1 MLSVQMFNLLRD
13 WNSCVRMAAFS
24 VEEPAKA
31 PKFERFWGVKNRLVL
46 TRSVGERLFIQDG
59 EIKIQVLEVKGNQV
73 RIGIEAPK
81 HIAIHREEV
90 FDRIK
95 TEDSTQEVAA

>member
-1 MLSVQMFNLLRD
+1 M
-13 WNSCVRMAAFS
+13 
-24 VEEPAKA
+24 
-31 PKFERFWGVKNRLVL
+31 LVL

-59 EIKIQVLEVKGNQV
+59 IIKIQVLEVKGNQV

-81 HIAIHREEV
+81 EIAIHREEV

-95 TEDSTQEVAA
+95 SESNASQEEAAA

>member
-1 MLSVQMFNLLRD
+1 M
-13 WNSCVRMAAFS
+13 
-24 VEEPAKA
+24 
-31 PKFERFWGVKNRLVL
+31 LVL

-73 RIGIEAPK
+73 RIGIDAPK
-81 HIAIHREEV
+81 HITIHREEV

-95 TEDSTQEVAA
+95 TEDSTQEEAA

>member
-1 MLSVQMFNLLRD
+1 M
-13 WNSCVRMAAFS
+13 
-24 VEEPAKA
+24 
-31 PKFERFWGVKNRLVL
+31 LVL

-59 EIKIQVLEVKGNQV
+59 VIKIQVLEVKGNQV

-81 HIAIHREEV
+81 DIAIHREEV

-95 TEDSTQEVAA
+95 TEGTDVAAA

>member
-1 MLSVQMFNLLRD
+1 M
-13 WNSCVRMAAFS
+13 
-24 VEEPAKA
+24 
-31 PKFERFWGVKNRLVL
+31 LVL

-59 EIKIQVLEVKGNQV
+59 VIKIQVLEVKGNQV

-81 HIAIHREEV
+81 DIAIHREEV

-95 TEDSTQEVAA
+95 SESNEEEAA

>member
-1 MLSVQMFNLLRD
+1 M
-13 WNSCVRMAAFS
+13 
-24 VEEPAKA
+24 
-31 PKFERFWGVKNRLVL
+31 LVL
-46 TRSVGERLFIQDG
+46 TRSIGERLFIQDG

-90 FDRIK
+90 FNRIQSSD
-95 TEDSTQEVAA
+95 ESGEQAA

>member
-1 MLSVQMFNLLRD
+1 M
-13 WNSCVRMAAFS
+13 
-24 VEEPAKA
+24 
-31 PKFERFWGVKNRLVL
+31 LVL

-59 EIKIQVLEVKGNQV
+59 VIKIQVLEVKGNQV

-81 HIAIHREEV
+81 DIAIHREEV

-95 TEDSTQEVAA
+95 TESADVAAA

>member
-1 MLSVQMFNLLRD
+1 M
-13 WNSCVRMAAFS
+13 
-24 VEEPAKA
+24 
-31 PKFERFWGVKNRLVL
+31 LVL

-59 EIKIQVLEVKGNQV
+59 LIKIQVLEVKGNQV

-81 HIAIHREEV
+81 DIAIHREEV

-95 TEDSTQEVAA
+95 IESNEEAAA

>member
-1 MLSVQMFNLLRD
+1 M
-13 WNSCVRMAAFS
+13 
-24 VEEPAKA
+24 
-31 PKFERFWGVKNRLVL
+31 LVL
-46 TRSVGERLFIQDG
+46 TRSVGERLFILDG

-95 TEDSTQEVAA
+95 TEAVKEDEAA

>member
-1 MLSVQMFNLLRD
+1 M
-13 WNSCVRMAAFS
+13 
-24 VEEPAKA
+24 
-31 PKFERFWGVKNRLVL
+31 LVL
-46 TRSVGERLFIQDG
+46 TRSVGERLFVKDG

-95 TEDSTQEVAA
+95 TENITEEEAA